1 MVRVSGFSFRGSA
14 AAIVG
19 RVRHGHPLRDK
30 LSGYKEHD
38 TGFEMHQA
46 MREEGFEIRIV
57 VWKQKRRRKADSKR
71 FEDSDQTCVKL
82 TRNARPPEGRRLW
95 RAGRECSR
103 RRAPNSLAPTP
114 LPQTF
119 LDRSA

>member
-1 MVRVSGFSFRGSA
+1 LYFCRADINYRICLRVGFNYLVRFAAGPDRSTSERVKISNARGEVSHAQQLIPLQVNRRVVLVSGFSFRESA

-30 LSGYKEHD
+30 LSGYNEHD

-57 VWKQKRRRKADSKR
+57 VW
-71 FEDSDQTCVKL
+71 
-82 TRNARPPEGRRLW
+82 
-95 RAGRECSR
+95 
-103 RRAPNSLAPTP
+103 
-114 LPQTF
+114 
-119 LDRSA
+119 

>member
-1 MVRVSGFSFRGSA
+1 MVRVSGFSFRGS

-57 VWKQKRRRKADSKR
+57 VWQQSIR
-71 FEDSDQTCVKL
+71 
-82 TRNARPPEGRRLW
+82 ART
-95 RAGRECSR
+95 AG
-103 RRAPNSLAPTP
+103 
-114 LPQTF
+114 
-119 LDRSA
+119 